1 LSDIYKKEMKG
12 LILSLR
18 ARKKFEHVPYSSII
32 KHDAKRERLMRV
44 LLGLFEMKT
53 LSGISDLRLSMY
65 KRSIEVRDTCTF

>member
-18 ARKKFEHVPYSSII
+18 ARIFFEHVPYNSII
-32 KHDAKRERLMRV
+32 KQDANRERLMRV

-65 KRSIEVRDTCTF
+65 KSSIEVRDTCTF